1 MAYDERYVA
10 FIDILGFR
18 EMVARM
24 RRAPNFYQEM
34 LSNLSAMRDTLPPRE
49 EKAVTDLRIQ
59 TFSDSIVLSTG
70 PTPDGLWHLLFV
82 VHDLT
87 NALLP
92 RGIFIRGGVARG
104 RMHHEN
110 DILLGEA
117 MVEAYDL
124 ESKVAGHPRIV
135 LSKQVW
141 LDSQQAANADP
152 VWATYYSSRLIRASD
167 GPAFLNV
174 LCEYQAFNA
183 QDRDASPTGTSK
195 HPLYRRGLKVRKA
208 IAERLEEAMDSPAH
222 FLKVGALAEYWN
234 ATVVQN
240 RSGVWLDDIE
250 LPTGE
255 PIGPVLPFRGIALP
269 SNKNK

>member
-1 MAYDERYVA
+1 MAYEERYVA

-24 RRAPNFYQEM
+24 GRAPRFYDDM
-34 LSNLSAMRDTLPPRE
+34 LLNLSAMRRTLPPRE
-49 EKAVTDLRIQ
+49 DKALTDLRVQ

-104 RMHHEN
+104 RMHHED

-135 LSKQVW
+135 LSKRVW
-141 LDSQQAANADP
+141 LDAKQAAKEDP

-167 GPAFLNV
+167 GPAFLHV
-174 LCEYQAFNA
+174 LCEYQAFNT
-183 QDRDASPTGTSK
+183 QDRDASPRGAK
-195 HPLYRRGLKVRKA
+195 MHPLNRRGEKVRKA
-208 IAERLEEAMDSPAH
+208 IAERLEEAMDTPAH
-222 FLKVGALAEYWN
+222 FLKVRAFAEYWN

-240 RSGVWLDDIE
+240 RFGVWLDDID

-255 PIGPVLPFRGIALP
+255 PAGPVLPFRGVDVPLDQRG
-269 SNKNK
+269 

>member
-1 MAYDERYVA
+1 MAYEDRYVA

-24 RRAPNFYQEM
+24 GRAPSFYNDM
-34 LSNLSAMRDTLPPRE
+34 LSNLSAMRRTLPPRE
-49 EKAVTDLRIQ
+49 EKAATDLRVQ

-124 ESKVAGHPRIV
+124 ETKVAGHPRIV
-135 LSKQVW
+135 LSKRVW
-141 LDSQQAANADP
+141 LDSQQAAKADP
-152 VWATYYSSRLIRASD
+152 ILATYYSSRLIRAPD
-167 GPAFLNV
+167 GPAFLHV

-183 QDRDASPTGTSK
+183 QDRDASPRGTKS
-195 HPLYRRGLKVRKA
+195 HPLNRRGEKIRKA
-208 IAERLEEAMDSPAH
+208 IAERLEEAIDSPAH
-222 FLKVGALAEYWN
+222 FLKVRAFAEYWN

-240 RSGVWLDDIE
+240 RFGVWLDNID

-255 PIGPVLPFRGIALP
+255 PVGPVLPFRTVDLP
-269 SNKNK
+269 PNEEG

>member
-1 MAYDERYVA
+1 MAYEERYVA

-24 RRAPNFYQEM
+24 RRAPTFYNDM
-34 LSNLSAMRDTLPPRE
+34 LANLGAMRRTLPPRE
-49 EKAVTDLRIQ
+49 VKAATDLRVQ

-104 RMHHEN
+104 RMHHES
-110 DILLGEA
+110 DIVLGDA
-117 MVEAYDL
+117 MVEAYDI

-141 LDSQQAANADP
+141 LDSQQAASADEI
-152 VWATYYSSRLIRASD
+152 WATYYTSRLIRAAD
-167 GPAFLNV
+167 GPAFLHV

-183 QDRDASPTGTSK
+183 QDRNASPPGASR
-195 HPLYRRGLKVRKA
+195 HPLYRQGEKIRKA
-208 IAERLEEAMDSPAH
+208 VAEKLEEAMDTPAH
-222 FLKVGALAEYWN
+222 FLKIRAFAEYWN
-234 ATVVQN
+234 STVVQN
-240 RSGVWLDDIE
+240 RFGVWLDNID
-250 LPTGE
+250 LPTGS
-255 PIGPVLPFRGIALP
+255 PTGPVLPFRAVDLP
-269 SNKNK
+269 PR